1 MNEHRSTTGRRPG
14 ISLPHQEG
22 DVGDFLKVFACT
34 AVMVQPLLA
43 QLVRLS
49 TGPTQLGLAILDNL
63 VKYTAPAFIFGILY
77 TTIRTH
83 SGAGVFNYR
92 HYLRQQWA
100 ALFWPTIYWTS
111 AYLLLLPKLQQEQ
124 HYHNWTSFAWQFV
137 NGNAAPQLW
146 YNTMMLQFIILMPC
160 FWALHRLVG
169 KRPQRGWV
177 VAIGTALITLAWLAL
192 YQHLVGPN
200 PGHWYLLDRVWVSF
214 LIYAVGGILLVNFR
228 RPLLNVLLRFWLQA
242 TVFTLASLAW
252 MIVQMGGEWANL
264 SVVSYYKLS
273 ATLYALGVI
282 SLVTIW
288 WVVNQFGQWRGN
300 LRIMHGV
307 ATYAYRAYLGN
318 VFWQTLLWDWWGRQ
332 LATTHLWLA
341 LALLW
346 PATWLLAFGFAYLL
360 HLIWGRRPV
369 KQK

>member
-1 MNEHRSTTGRRPG
+1 MNEHRSTTGRPV

-22 DVGDFLKVFACT
+22 DVGDFLKDFACT
-34 AVMVQPLLA
+34 AVMAQPLLA

-63 VKYTAPAFIFGILY
+63 VKYMAPAFIFGILY

-83 SGAGVFNYR
+83 SGAGIFNYR

-100 ALFWPTIYWTS
+100 ALFWPTIYWTG

-124 HYHNWTSFAWQFV
+124 HYHNWTSFAWRFV
-137 NGNAAPQLW
+137 NGNAAPHLW

-192 YQHLVGPN
+192 YQHLVGQN

-252 MIVQMGGEWANL
+252 MIVQMGGRVGQFKRRQLLQAFRHSLRPRGHQL
-264 SVVSYYKLS
+264 SDHLVGGEPIWPVTGEPADYARGGNVCLPRLPRQCLL
-273 ATLYALGVI
+273 ADLALGLVGSSISHHPPMVSVGAPLAGYLVVI
-282 SLVTIW
+282 VWFCLPVTPDM
-288 WVVNQFGQWRGN
+288 G
-300 LRIMHGV
+300 
-307 ATYAYRAYLGN
+307 A
-318 VFWQTLLWDWWGRQ
+318 
-332 LATTHLWLA
+332 
-341 LALLW
+341 
-346 PATWLLAFGFAYLL
+346 PAG
-360 HLIWGRRPV
+360 
-369 KQK
+369 